1 MKKKYKIAIG
11 VAIGLFI
18 IMQFFQPL
26 KISKDVKSE
35 GDMMKLLNVP
45 AHVAGLIEKSC
56 YDCHSYNT
64 KWPFYSKI
72 SPMSWIVVYDVETG
86 RKNVNFSIWNE
97 YSTMIQIAKLR
108 LVCNAIETGNM
119 PLSKYTMI
127 HRDAKLKK
135 EDIDEICTWV
145 EKQIEIMKSQ

>member
-11 VAIGLFI
+11 VAIGLFL

-56 YDCHSYNT
+56 YDCH
-64 KWPFYSKI
+64 
-72 SPMSWIVVYDVETG
+72 
-86 RKNVNFSIWNE
+86 
-97 YSTMIQIAKLR
+97 
-108 LVCNAIETGNM
+108 
-119 PLSKYTMI
+119 
-127 HRDAKLKK
+127 
-135 EDIDEICTWV
+135 
-145 EKQIEIMKSQ
+145 